1 MINDEN
7 AFDCHNLD
15 NQKHSVVNHVAI
27 EFFFN
32 HHISMGRPIDSG
44 LISTIDL
51 ATKFDLVMEF
61 GLPSN
66 KM

>member
-1 MINDEN
+1 MTKSFCCQTCIYRKFSVTNCETTETPIMWQLN
-7 AFDCHNLD
+7 FFGHHTSLD
-15 NQKHSVVNHVAI
+15 L
-27 EFFFN
+27 
-32 HHISMGRPIDSG
+32 GCLIDDG

-51 ATKFDLVMEF
+51 AMKF

>member
-7 AFDCHNLD
+7 VFDCHNLD
-15 NQKHSVVNHVAI
+15 NQKRSIVNPVVI

-32 HHISMGRPIDSG
+32 HHISTSRPIDSG

>member
-1 MINDEN
+1 MWQLYI
-7 AFDCHNLD
+7 FGHHTSLD
-15 NQKHSVVNHVAI
+15 L
-27 EFFFN
+27 
-32 HHISMGRPIDSG
+32 GCLIDDR

-51 ATKFDLVMEF
+51 AMKF